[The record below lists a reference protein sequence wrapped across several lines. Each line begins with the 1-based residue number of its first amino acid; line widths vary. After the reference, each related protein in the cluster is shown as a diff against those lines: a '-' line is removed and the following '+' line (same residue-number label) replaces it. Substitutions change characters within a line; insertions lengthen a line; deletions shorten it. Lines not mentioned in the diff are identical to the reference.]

1 MGAQILVIAAGLGL
15 AGWGHLLVHDVLG
28 AADAW
33 CRADQ
38 RFPPHLRSTPSFAG
52 RMLLTVGALL
62 VLVPILG

>member
-1 MGAQILVIAAGLGL
+1 VGAQIFVIVAGLGL

-33 CRADQ
+33 CRADE
-38 RFPPHLRSTPSFAG
+38 RFPPHMRSTPAFAG
-52 RMLLTVGALL
+52 RTLLTIGALL